1 VEGFL
6 KKSKKPSGVGKRV
19 CGGETGGERRKV
31 KSERERLE
39 KEKEKEKEKKKKRE
53 EKISAKIVNKQPK
66 FRSG

>member
-31 KSERERLE
+31 KSEIDRL
-39 KEKEKEKEKKKKRE
+39 EKKKKKKKKRRK
-53 EKISAKIVNKQPK
+53 EKRK
-66 FRSG
+66 FQRRL